1 MIKCYTW
8 LWGNI
13 LGRNQLYNNYYST
26 KKGAVIALYIYIST
40 FLGYN
45 FGLLWSYVKYF
56 TGFDIWASIGM
67 GNKLGGLSL
76 SFSFMGVF
84 FILNYFFLLK
94 GNRYEKIIDDF
105 TAVMDKKGIPRNKEN
120 LRRMSVL
127 VGFILITFLILFI
140 VTEVL
145 Q

>member
-1 MIKCYTW
+1 
-8 LWGNI
+8 
-13 LGRNQLYNNYYST
+13 
-26 KKGAVIALYIYIST
+26 
-40 FLGYN
+40 
-45 FGLLWSYVKYF
+45 
-56 TGFDIWASIGM
+56 
-67 GNKLGGLSL
+67 
-76 SFSFMGVF
+76 MGVV
-84 FILNYFFLLK
+84 FILNYFILLK

-127 VGFILITFLILFI
+127 VGFILITFLNLFI